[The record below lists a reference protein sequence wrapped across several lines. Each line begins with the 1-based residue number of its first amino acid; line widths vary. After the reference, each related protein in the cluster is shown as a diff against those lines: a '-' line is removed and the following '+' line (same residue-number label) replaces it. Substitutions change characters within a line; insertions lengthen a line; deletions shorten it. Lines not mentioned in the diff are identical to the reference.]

1 MIILG
6 LLYCTIRS
14 VAVDIRVVVL
24 YVTFCCCFRIAL
36 MYVLFLRL
44 LYCTIRSVAVD
55 IRVVVLYVT
64 FCSCI

>member
-24 YVTFCCCFRIAL
+24 YLGLLYCMLCLGLLYCTLRSDVVFRIAL
-36 MYVLFLRL
+36 M
-44 LYCTIRSVAVD
+44 
-55 IRVVVLYVT
+55 
-64 FCSCI
+64 